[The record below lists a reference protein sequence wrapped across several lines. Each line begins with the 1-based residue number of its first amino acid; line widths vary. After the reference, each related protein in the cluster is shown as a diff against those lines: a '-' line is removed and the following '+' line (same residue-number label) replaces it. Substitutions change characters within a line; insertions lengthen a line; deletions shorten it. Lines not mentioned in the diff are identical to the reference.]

1 MVPRIN
7 PSKLPRVSQQFQLI
21 FSRDD
26 RCPGALRFA
35 LFLSRQWSLA
45 DDFKTINGKVYK
57 DGTISRVEAD
67 GIVLRTKTGISK
79 IYFIELPKRRSGAL
93 SLHASDGRHSTART

>member
-1 MVPRIN
+1 MTDAPRSVAIC
-7 PSKLPRVSQQFQLI
+7 LVS
-21 FSRDD
+21 
-26 RCPGALRFA
+26 FA
-35 LFLSRQWSLA
+35 SVVLA

-57 DGTISRVEAD
+57 DGTISLVEAD